1 MAFLMRRSIPRDVL
15 IQRAVSSAAC
25 TRKERLAIST
35 GVSDIRHCRVVSD
48 KEEARSYK
56 FGLSGSF
63 RLCSHL
69 KDSEDV
75 RRREVFQTAGC
86 KASKSDDR
94 GATRDSPG
102 FIVNGGQYV
111 LFIVPWAAHGL
122 AVCSDQSVTVRLHND
137 RTLTGTVTATDRAA
151 DLALVKLH
159 LPKGSKP
166 LPSLEFASRLR
177 PGEWVI
183 AFGLPF
189 AQIAFSPGIVMDV
202 RAHIIDQ
209 EYVLTNAAIPT
220 YFHGSVF
227 VNLDGEVIGVNV
239 MEDHSCE
246 YTLGMS
252 FAIPSDFAKKFL
264 KRAMKETSSSSK
276 RKRKGFIMIHT

>member
-1 MAFLMRRSIPRDVL
+1 MATCTVRAMAFLMRRSIPRDVL
-15 IQRAVSSAAC
+15 IQRAIVR
-25 TRKERLAIST
+25 TLGEERYFKLQAVKLQNQTIEEQPGRQRS
-35 GVSDIRHCRVVSD
+35 SD
-48 KEEARSYK
+48 KYNFIADTVEKVSPCI
-56 FGLSGSF
+56 
-63 RLCSHL
+63 CSV
-69 KDSEDV
+69 DI
-75 RRREVFQTAGC
+75 QTVA
-86 KASKSDDR
+86 KQDELDFFS
-94 GATRDSPG
+94 RDSPG